1 MTFEEMTD
9 KDHSGGVKFIRD
21 FRGQK
26 YPGEALPATEQ
37 QMSLILDML
46 PGFVWT
52 AGPGGEFEYLCQSI
66 LDYTGMT
73 VAELKKDWRPAVHPD
88 DIDAI
93 EGTLDRMSRFPEPIE
108 CELRLRRFD
117 GVWRW
122 FHSRTRALRDDKG
135 EVIRWYCIAWD
146 IEERKQAEEVLR
158 KSEHDL
164 RLLLDT
170 IPALAWCAAPDGGPA
185 YINKRMAEYIGIP
198 AEQAQW
204 RGSVR
209 PIGNRA
215 RVSQWAGMMHLDDF
229 APTLPVWINALETG
243 QSYDVEFRL
252 RRADGVYRWFRIR
265 GEPLRDE
272 NGRIVNWYGVNMD
285 IHDSKLAE
293 ESLRDTQ
300 AKLSRAMQIA
310 TVAELSASIAHEI
323 NQPLAAI
330 VANAHACQDW
340 LSTKPPTLERVRLA
354 VDRIIRD
361 GNSAAEVVRHI
372 RALFRHAAPIKDLV
386 DINELITVA
395 LWLMSYETRRAKVSI
410 ETDLETD
417 LPLTLADRVQIQQVI
432 VNLVQNAIEAMEE
445 VINRP
450 RLLSI
455 RSRRQGRDI
464 VIEIRD
470 QGSGLESAEKV
481 FEPFFTTKEKGM
493 GMGLAICRSIVEAHD
508 GRLSATRNETEGA
521 TFSFTL
527 PIRAGHPA

>member
-1 MTFEEMTD
+1 
-9 KDHSGGVKFIRD
+9 
-21 FRGQK
+21 
-26 YPGEALPATEQ
+26 
-37 QMSLILDML
+37 
-46 PGFVWT
+46 
-52 AGPGGEFEYLCQSI
+52 
-66 LDYTGMT
+66 
-73 VAELKKDWRPAVHPD
+73 
-88 DIDAI
+88 
-93 EGTLDRMSRFPEPIE
+93 
-108 CELRLRRFD
+108 
-117 GVWRW
+117 
-122 FHSRTRALRDDKG
+122 
-135 EVIRWYCIAWD
+135 
-146 IEERKQAEEVLR
+146 
-158 KSEHDL
+158 
-164 RLLLDT
+164 
-170 IPALAWCAAPDGGPA
+170 
-185 YINKRMAEYIGIP
+185 MAEYIGIP

-204 RGSVR
+204 RGSVG

-272 NGRIVNWYGVNMD
+272 NGRIVNWYGINMD

-330 VANAHACQDW
+330 VANAHACQGW
-340 LSTKPPTLERVRLA
+340 LSNKPPTLERVRLA

-361 GNSAAEVVRHI
+361 GNSAAEVVRRI
-372 RALFRHAAPIKDLV
+372 RALFRQAAPIKDLV

-410 ETDLETD
+410 ETELETD

-455 RSRRQGRDI
+455 RSRRQGTDI

-470 QGSGLESAEKV
+470 HGSGLESAEKV
-481 FEPFFTTKEKGM
+481 FEPFFTMKEKGM

-508 GRLSATRNETEGA
+508 GRLSATSNETEGA

-527 PIRAGHPA
+527 PIRAADPA

>member
-1 MTFEEMTD
+1 MTN
-9 KDHSGGVKFIRD
+9 KDHSGGVGFIRD
-21 FRGQK
+21 VRGQK
-26 YPGEALPATEQ
+26 HSQEALLATEQ
-37 QMSLILDML
+37 QMSFILDML
-46 PGFVWT
+46 PGFIWT
-52 AGPGGEFEYLCQSI
+52 ASPDGEFEYLGQSI
-66 LDYTGMT
+66 LDYTGMS

-88 DIDAI
+88 DIEAI
-93 EGTLDRMSRFPEPIE
+93 ERSLDRMSRFGEPVE
-108 CELRLRRFD
+108 RELRLRRLD
-117 GVWRW
+117 GVFRC
-122 FHSRTRALRDDKG
+122 FHIRTRALRDDKG

-146 IEERKQAEEVLR
+146 MEEHKQAEEALR
-158 KSEHDL
+158 ESEHDL

-198 AEQAQW
+198 AEEAQW
-204 RGSVR
+204 RGSVG

-215 RVSQWAGMMHLDDF
+215 RVSQWAGMMHIDDF

-272 NGRIVNWYGVNMD
+272 NGRIVNWYGINMD
-285 IHDSKLAE
+285 IHDSKQAE

-300 AKLSRAMQIA
+300 VKLSRAMQVA

-330 VANAHACQDW
+330 VANAHACQGW
-340 LSTKPPTLERVRLA
+340 LSTKPPTLERAQLA

-361 GNSAAEVVRHI
+361 GNSAAEVVRRI
-372 RALFRHAAPIKDLV
+372 RALFRQAAPIKAQV
-386 DINELITVA
+386 DINEVITET
-395 LWLMSYETRRAKVSI
+395 LRLMSYETQRAKVSI

-417 LPLTLADRVQIQQVI
+417 LPLTLADRVQMQQVI

-455 RSRRQGRDI
+455 RSRRQGTDI
-464 VIEIRD
+464 VIELRD
-470 QGSGLESAEKV
+470 HGSGLESAEKV

-508 GRLSATRNETEGA
+508 GRLSATTNETEGA

-527 PIRAGHPA
+527 PIRVGDPA